1 MQTNSLKNPADWF
14 RVHCFRNLEDPTG
27 QIERR
32 EMVVPLDQY
41 PYGFGLG
48 PNPRLPNLGSPV
60 SKKIGDTLDNNW
72 RQFHLLNRGVTIVA
86 KRVEYDNKTQRVRLV
101 LDELAEEQRL
111 YGLLDGGN
119 SNERI
124 NKWRGE
130 LSDEEA
136 VSKLPETFVNAQVLI
151 PTLNAAGE
159 LSPEMLDLLN
169 DIKEARNTSVQVKSK
184 SLADAR
190 RHFDILKTRLST
202 EPYYSDIAWREGE
215 SGSIDALQ
223 IIILLMIYY
232 PSFAASADGE
242 PSNAYGHKE
251 RCLDAYL
258 DYADKEPD
266 QLEKWISI
274 VPLLIQLFD
283 ALQITLPDY
292 YSGRFGKIEEVKIF
306 DEKRYQKGE
315 KKYRNTAPKSQFL
328 SSPMKYQY
336 PTGWLFPIF
345 AAFRHLVGP
354 SKDGSTV
361 VWRRDPIAFWE
372 KHGAELVMR
381 YEPHIRDA
389 GYETKK
395 IATSYICYQAMGQAI
410 KDLYKD
416 ELLKEHGISV

>member
-1 MQTNSLKNPADWF
+1 MQTDSLKTPVDWF
-14 RVHCFRNLEDPTG
+14 RVHCFRNLEDPAG
-27 QIERR
+27 KIERR
-32 EMVVPLDQY
+32 EMVVSLDQY

-48 PNPRLPNLGSPV
+48 PNPRRPILGSPV
-60 SKKIGDTLDNNW
+60 SKKIRDTLAENW
-72 RQFHLLNRGVTIVA
+72 KRFHLLNRGVTIVA
-86 KRVEYDNKTQRVRLV
+86 KKVEYDNKSQRVRLI
-101 LDELAEEQRL
+101 LDEIPEEETL

-119 SNERI
+119 TNERI
-124 NKWRGE
+124 NKWREE

-136 VSKLPETFVNAQVLI
+136 VSKLAETFVNAQVLI
-151 PTLNAAGE
+151 PTLNGAGE

-190 RHFDILKTRLST
+190 RHFDILKTALSK
-202 EPYYSDIAWREGE
+202 EPYYDEISWREGE
-215 SGSIDALQ
+215 GGSVDALQ

-232 PSFAASADGE
+232 PRFVAAAGGE

-251 RCLDAYL
+251 RCLDAFL
-258 DYADKEPD
+258 EYAAEEPE
-266 QLEKWISI
+266 LEKWISL
-274 VPLLIQLFD
+274 VPSLIRLFD
-283 ALQITLPDY
+283 VLQITFPDH

-306 DEKRYQKGE
+306 DEKRYEKGE
-315 KKYRNTAPKSQFL
+315 KKYRNTAPKSQFM

-336 PTGWLFPIF
+336 PAGWIFPIF
-345 AAFRHLVGP
+345 AAFRYLVGP

-372 KHGAELVMR
+372 NHGPELVKR

-389 GYETKK
+389 GYETKR
-395 IATSYICYQAMGQAI
+395 IATNYICYQAMGQAI

-416 ELLKEHGISV
+416 ELLKEHGISI